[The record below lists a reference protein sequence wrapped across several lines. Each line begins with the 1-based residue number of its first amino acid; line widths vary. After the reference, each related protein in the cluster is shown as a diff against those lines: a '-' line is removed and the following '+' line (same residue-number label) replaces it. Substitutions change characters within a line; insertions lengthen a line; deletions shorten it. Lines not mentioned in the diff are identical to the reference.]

1 MSRILV
7 TGASQGIGLE
17 TARTLADLGHEVVAH
32 ARNDDRADATRAA
45 LPDAHAIVV
54 GDLADL
60 ASTMAL
66 AGQAIDAG
74 PFDVIIHNAGLGG
87 GTDVRVE
94 TDDGL
99 ERIFQTNVV
108 GPFALT
114 CLMPLAPRM
123 VYLTSGLQEQ
133 GRFVPDDLQWTRRSW
148 DGMQAY
154 SDSKLHDAMLSFE
167 LASRHPEIVVNAV
180 DPGWIKTNMGG
191 PHAPDPL
198 DLGAETQVWLATAD
212 DPVATTSGQYLK
224 RRAVLTPNPATQ
236 DPEARAALVA
246 ALERITGLTLP

>member
-1 MSRILV
+1 MSRIFV

-17 TARTLADLGHEVVAH
+17 TAHTLAGLGHEVVAH
-32 ARNDDRADATRAA
+32 ARNDARAEATREA
-45 LPDAHAIVV
+45 LPGAHGVV
-54 GDLADL
+54 AGDLADL
-60 ASTMAL
+60 ASTRAL
-66 AGQAIDAG
+66 AERAIAAG

-94 TDDGL
+94 TADGL
-99 ERIFQTNVV
+99 ERIFHTNVV
-108 GPFALT
+108 GPFVLT

-123 VYLTSGLQEQ
+123 VYLTSGLQER
-133 GRFVPDDLQWTRRSW
+133 GRLVLDDLQWTRRPW

-167 LASRHPEIVVNAV
+167 LAARHPDIVVNAV

-191 PHAPDPL
+191 PQAPDPL
-198 DLGAETQVWLATAD
+198 DLGAETQVWLATSD

-224 RRAVLTPNPATQ
+224 RRAALTPNPATQ
-236 DPEARAALVA
+236 DPEARVALVA
-246 ALERITGLTLP
+246 ELERITGLTLP